1 MKKETWF
8 FLILAYAIAWL
19 VWITAELFGVGPDR
33 GEYIAA
39 FGVAGPALAAVFLS
53 RRGQD
58 GSGERLST
66 RLLSFALLW
75 FFAWAV
81 YIAND
86 RLRGIHAP
94 TSIPYYLL
102 VGLLAAIPAW
112 ILSGAFTRDPGVR
125 ELLHSLVHPDNWR
138 WQVVAFFFWPAILL
152 IPAAIAHLFHAPLT
166 LPQHR
171 DTIWLSTAYGG
182 IAFLNAFLFT
192 AALEEPGWRGF
203 LLPRLQQR
211 FSPLLASLLVW
222 FPWTLWRP
230 ARLPSPLSLQPG
242 GLLAAPRRFPHPHHH
257 HPHLALQPFRRQS
270 PHRSD
275 LPRRHEHLSFG
286 PSLLS
291 VGLSPCHSFR
301 RHRHLHRAHVA
312 PSNPA
317 FITKLR
323 ALYWLPSEADT
334 SPKCG
339 QSKFPG
345 SVDSLISIPTER
357 LRRENRQPSE

>member
-222 FPWTLWRP
+222 FPWALWHAPLDFHRPFRFNLVDYLLLRVVFLIPITIILTWLYNRSGANLLTVIIFHAAMNTFPSVLPYYQWAYLLVIVFAIIVIFTDRMWRP
-230 ARLPSPLSLQPG
+230 QIQPPSPSS
-242 GLLAAPRRFPHPHHH
+242 AP
-257 HPHLALQPFRRQS
+257 L
-270 PHRSD
+270 
-275 LPRRHEHLSFG
+275 
-286 PSLLS
+286 
-291 VGLSPCHSFR
+291 
-301 RHRHLHRAHVA
+301 
-312 PSNPA
+312 
-317 FITKLR
+317 
-323 ALYWLPSEADT
+323 
-334 SPKCG
+334 
-339 QSKFPG
+339 
-345 SVDSLISIPTER
+345 
-357 LRRENRQPSE
+357 

>member
-39 FGVAGPALAAVFLS
+39 FGVAGPALAAVLSS

-58 GSGERLST
+58 GSGERFPA

-86 RLRGIHAP
+86 KLRGIHAP
-94 TSIPYYLL
+94 TSIPYYLI

-112 ILSGAFTRDPGVR
+112 ILSGAFTRDAGVR
-125 ELLHSLVHPDNWR
+125 ELLHSLVHPGNWR
-138 WQVVAFFFWPAILL
+138 WQAVAFFFWPAILL
-152 IPAAIAHLFHAPLT
+152 IPAAFAHLFHAPLT
-166 LPQHR
+166 WPQHR

-222 FPWTLWRP
+222 FPWASGTFRSTSI
-230 ARLPSPLSLQPG
+230 ARFASTWWITCCS
-242 GLLAAPRRFPHPHHH
+242 A
-257 HPHLALQPFRRQS
+257 
-270 PHRSD
+270 
-275 LPRRHEHLSFG
+275 SF
-286 PSLLS
+286 S
-291 VGLSPCHSFR
+291 
-301 RHRHLHRAHVA
+301 
-312 PSNPA
+312 
-317 FITKLR
+317 
-323 ALYWLPSEADT
+323 
-334 SPKCG
+334 
-339 QSKFPG
+339 
-345 SVDSLISIPTER
+345 
-357 LRRENRQPSE
+357 

>member
-58 GSGERLST
+58 GTRERLST

-125 ELLHSLVHPDNWR
+125 ELLHSLVHPGNWR

-166 LPQHR
+166 WPQHR

-222 FPWTLWRP
+222 FPWTLWH
-230 ARLPSPLSLQPG
+230 APLDFH
-242 GLLAAPRRFPHPHHH
+242 R
-257 HPHLALQPFRRQS
+257 PFRFNLVDYLLLRVVFLI
-270 PHRSD
+270 PITIILTWLYNRSGANLLTVVIFHAAMNTFPSV
-275 LPRRHEHLSFG
+275 LPYYQWAY
-286 PSLLS
+286 LL
-291 VGLSPCHSFR
+291 VILF
-301 RHRHLHRAHVA
+301 AVIVI
-312 PSNPA
+312 
-317 FITKLR
+317 F
-323 ALYWLPSEADT
+323 
-334 SPKCG
+334 
-339 QSKFPG
+339 
-345 SVDSLISIPTER
+345 TER
-357 LRRENRQPSE
+357 MWRPRTQPS